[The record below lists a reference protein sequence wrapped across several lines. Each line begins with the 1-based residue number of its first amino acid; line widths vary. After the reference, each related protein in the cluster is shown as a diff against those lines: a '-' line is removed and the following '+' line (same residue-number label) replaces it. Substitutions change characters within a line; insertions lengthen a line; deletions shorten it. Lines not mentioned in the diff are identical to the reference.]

1 MLNIQ
6 MERRGKKIFPI
17 NKIPHWIDFWGRAVL
32 LFFLFFFNECTV
44 KEEQLQLNSY
54 TVWKHHSWNKD
65 KGLLEHIEGHKT
77 IFNADTSSWRRQ
89 CLI

>member
-54 TVWKHHSWNKD
+54 TVWKHFWFHAKVNF
-65 KGLLEHIEGHKT
+65 LLNCMKLSLSPT
-77 IFNADTSSWRRQ
+77 YSPMPP
-89 CLI
+89 